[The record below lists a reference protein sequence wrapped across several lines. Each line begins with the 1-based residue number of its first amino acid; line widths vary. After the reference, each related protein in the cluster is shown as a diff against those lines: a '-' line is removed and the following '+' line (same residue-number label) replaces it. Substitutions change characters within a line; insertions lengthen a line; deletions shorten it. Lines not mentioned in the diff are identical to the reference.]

1 MKERGR
7 EREEGREGV
16 LRIENRMGKKERN
29 REEIRKKRSKCKTF
43 FGENCTITNHL
54 FGI

>member
-7 EREEGREGV
+7 EREKEEGRE
-16 LRIENRMGKKERN
+16 RIENRMGKKERN

-43 FGENCTITNHL
+43 FWENCTITNHL
-54 FGI
+54 FGV